1 MAKPVSPHQQAADS
15 IRKNPRLKAAY
26 EGLRTSDKEAW
37 QMQHK
42 LILQIKNAQHHP
54 SAYR

>member
-42 LILQIKNAQHHP
+42 LLQQIKTAQQ
-54 SAYR
+54 RFLLR